1 MVGNEL
7 VLKKLL
13 SRTHRGWGGKGVAG
27 IRFVT
32 SLALKGIEFVTKK
45 RSERVVIEPGT
56 TQGRERG
63 DLEMENVKK
72 VFKIF
77 SNSTLTICTHEMMN
91 SIDQICTWFT
101 LKQTAQQI

>member
-13 SRTHRGWGGKGVAG
+13 SRTHRGWGGKGVAA

-45 RSERVVIEPGT
+45 RSERVVIESGAKH
-56 TQGRERG
+56 GGERG
-63 DLEMENVKK
+63 DLEIKNVKK
-72 VFKIF
+72 CQVYISLPPFV
-77 SNSTLTICTHEMMN
+77 LLGGA
-91 SIDQICTWFT
+91 T
-101 LKQTAQQI
+101 LKTGQYFSKNKNDIHK

>member
-13 SRTHRGWGGKGVAG
+13 SRTHRGSGGEGVAA

-45 RSERVVIEPGT
+45 RSERVVIESGAT
-56 TQGRERG
+56 HGRERA
-63 DLEMENVKK
+63 DLEMKK
-72 VFKIF
+72 
-77 SNSTLTICTHEMMN
+77 M
-91 SIDQICTWFT
+91 
-101 LKQTAQQI
+101 

>member
-1 MVGNEL
+1 M
-7 VLKKLL
+7 
-13 SRTHRGWGGKGVAG
+13 AA

-45 RSERVVIEPGT
+45 RSERVVIESGT
-56 TQGRERG
+56 THGRERL

-77 SNSTLTICTHEMMN
+77 SNSIFCCNNKVKYFFLRKGKNFTIRV
-91 SIDQICTWFT
+91 I
-101 LKQTAQQI
+101 TAIASTISLIVLMKIIKNEF